1 MRPVNDAELLVEL
14 DAVTKGYGNTKRVAG
29 EIDMELSHLHSI
41 RSGNRPM
48 NEMVAHYLG
57 YELRWVKKQG

>member
-41 RSGNRPM
+41 RSAI
-48 NEMVAHYLG
+48 VL
-57 YELRWVKKQG
+57 